1 MAGRLPRFAGARGVL
16 EANDMEVSMNTIV
29 LAVLIMTGLSLLRV
43 PVVIALVISALV
55 GGLHAGMPVN
65 DIIAAFNG
73 GLGSGAVVALASATL
88 GAFAVALSRTG
99 IADLVAARILR
110 LIGAGEDATR
120 MKYVKWGIYG
130 ALVVIGFSADTIVP
144 IHIAFIP
151 MLIPPL
157 LGLMNMMKLDR
168 RIIAC
173 VLTFSIVIPYMIT
186 PVGFGAIFLNDILT
200 QNVNEAGAGLGLE
213 VSYGMAPK
221 AMLIPAL
228 GMVAGLLVAVF
239 FSYRKPRDYH
249 QVEYHQPVMGGN
261 DEQQHTAGS
270 LSGLQIAVLAAA
282 VVGALTVQVLTGS
295 MVLGGLLGFSLL
307 SINGLFRW
315 KEQDDVFTQGMRLM
329 AFIGFVMI
337 AASGFAGVMKATGTI
352 PELVAGA
359 SSLIG
364 DSPSMAALMM
374 LLVGLFITM
383 GIGSSFSTVPIIAA
397 IFVPMAL
404 SFGFSPMATIALVG
418 TAGALGDAGSPA
430 SDSTLG
436 PTAGL
441 NVDGQHDHIR
451 DSVIPTFIHYNIP
464 LILFGWIAAQVL

>member
-1 MAGRLPRFAGARGVL
+1 
-16 EANDMEVSMNTIV
+16 MNTIV
-29 LAVLIMTGLSLLRV
+29 LAVLIMIVLSLVRV
-43 PVVIALVISALV
+43 PVVIALVVSAV
-55 GGLHAGMPVN
+55 IGGLYAGMP
-65 DIIAAFNG
+65 IAEITAAFNG

-99 IADLVAARILR
+99 IADVIAAKTLR
-110 LIGAGEDATR
+110 LIGASQDATR
-120 MKYVKWGIYG
+120 LKYVKWGIYA

-173 VLTFSIVIPYMIT
+173 VLTFSIVIPYMIA

-200 QNVNEAGAGLGLE
+200 QNVNEAGASLGIA
-213 VSYGMAPK
+213 VTNDMAPK

-228 GMVAGLLVAVF
+228 GMVVGLLVAVF
-239 FSYRKPRDYH
+239 FSYRKPRDYQH
-249 QVEYHQPVMGGN
+249 VEYHQPVAGS
-261 DEQQHTAGS
+261 EQQDEEPRR
-270 LSGLQIAVLAAA
+270 LSVLQLCGLGVAVG
-282 VVGALTVQVLTGS
+282 GALLVQVWTGS
-295 MVLGGLLGFSLL
+295 MVLGGLLGFTVL
-307 SINGLFRW
+307 SMNGLFKW
-315 KEQDDVFTQGMRLM
+315 KDQDDVFTQGMRLM

-337 AASGFAGVMKATGTI
+337 AAAGFAGVMKATGAI
-352 PELVAGA
+352 PELVSGAGA
-359 SSLIG
+359 LIG
-364 DSPSMAALMM
+364 DSPAMAALVM

-397 IFVPMAL
+397 IFVPMAMH
-404 SFGFSPMATIALVG
+404 FGFSPMATIALVG

-451 DSVIPTFIHYNIP
+451 DSVIPTFMHYNIP

>member
-1 MAGRLPRFAGARGVL
+1 
-16 EANDMEVSMNTIV
+16 MNTIV
-29 LAVLIMTGLSLLRV
+29 LAVLIMTALSLLRV

-99 IADLVAARILR
+99 IADLVAARTLR

-151 MLIPPL
+151 MLIPPM

-213 VSYGMAPK
+213 VSYAMAPK

-239 FSYRKPRDYH
+239 FSYRKPRDYR
-249 QVEYHQPVMGGN
+249 QVEYHQPVMGGA
-261 DEQQHTAGS
+261 DQDKATS
-270 LSGLQIAVLAAA
+270 LSHLQLAVLAAA

-307 SINGLFRW
+307 SINGLFKW

-337 AASGFAGVMKATGTI
+337 AASGFAGVMKATGAI
-352 PELVAGA
+352 PELVAGT
-359 SSLIG
+359 STLIG
-364 DSPSMAALMM
+364 DSPAMAALMM

-451 DSVIPTFIHYNIP
+451 DSVIPTFVHYNIP